1 MDPQLM
7 LQLADTLDQVVDVLA
22 ASLGIGPIEPI
33 QPIQP
38 QHERIARKNL
48 MRVGSNAVKNV
59 NMVDPVTYEPIA
71 YQDAVY
77 LKPNV
82 HQGKVH
88 AVYDYNTINRWM
100 KGQTTASSPLTHTT
114 FRGQNVVRAFPD
126 ADIQKTIRFLQD
138 AATILKARGQGAA
151 TGVKNKWV
159 NNYKYDNNNLFGIGN
174 HH

>member
-1 MDPQLM
+1 MDMDQLM
-7 LQLADTLDQVVDVLA
+7 LNLAATVDQVVDVL
-22 ASLGIGPIEPI
+22 SVTFGLGPV
-33 QPIQP
+33 QP
-38 QHERIARKNL
+38 QGATMMARKNL

-77 LKPNV
+77 LKPDV

-100 KGQTTASSPLTHTT
+100 KGQTTASSPLTQTT
-114 FRGQNVVRAFPD
+114 FRGQNVVRAFPN
-126 ADIQKTIRFLQD
+126 ADIQKTVRLLQD
-138 AATILKARGQGAA
+138 AATILKAHGHAE

-159 NNYKYDNNNLFGIGN
+159 SNYKYNNNDLLGI
-174 HH
+174 H